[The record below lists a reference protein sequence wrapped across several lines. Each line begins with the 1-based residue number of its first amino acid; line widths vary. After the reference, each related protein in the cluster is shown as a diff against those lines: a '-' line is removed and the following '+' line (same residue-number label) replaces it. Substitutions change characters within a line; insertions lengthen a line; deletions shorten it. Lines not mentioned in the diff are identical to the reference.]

1 MGEIKKRI
9 DVFFLLLR
17 FISEPLPDGDLLSK
31 KERLK
36 KEESAGGF
44 FKTSLFSEEDHRWF
58 AQVGG

>member
-1 MGEIKKRI
+1 M
-9 DVFFLLLR
+9 
-17 FISEPLPDGDLLSK
+17 SEPLPDGDLLSK

-58 AQVGG
+58 VQGGG